1 MKKIVILILFTIS
14 LFGAPSDKELRSMI
28 GQMVMV
34 VLTATLASVGTAGVS
49 GAGMIMLAMT
59 LEAVGIP
66 VSYIGLIVAVD
77 RLFDMGRTCLNVTG
91 DIACSLCV
99 NKWEGKK

>member
-1 MKKIVILILFTIS
+1 MALVVI
-14 LFGAPSDKELRSMI
+14 
-28 GQMVMV
+28 
-34 VLTATLASVGTAGVS
+34 TATVASIGTAGVS

-77 RLFDMGRTCLNVTG
+77 RLFDMGRTCLNITG

-99 NKWEGKK
+99 TKWESKKK